1 MKVKKLIKRLKEIK
15 KLSGNCEVVIDG
27 NKKRVD
33 IFYQC
38 DMVGDIEKDLIN
50 IEIDLII
57 NKENDL

>member
-15 KLSGNCEVVIDG
+15 KLSGNCEVVIDC
-27 NKKRVD
+27 NKKIVD

-38 DMVGDIEKDLIN
+38 DMIGDSEKDLIN
-50 IEIDLII
+50 IEIDLIR

>member
-1 MKVKKLIKRLKEIK
+1 MKVKKLIKRLKKIK

-27 NKKRVD
+27 NKKIVD

-38 DMVGDIEKDLIN
+38 DMIGDIEKDLIN
-50 IEIDLII
+50 IEIDLIR